1 MRLSTARLCLD
12 CEEIHEEQVCPICAS
27 ERFGFISRWVPSPE
41 PQKPRTQQSSPKVE
55 IYKEL
60 LQGKPRNS
68 SGTRMLKQGLI
79 GLTAVGVLGWLWR
92 SSQDASKTSRG

>member
-12 CEEIHEEQVCPICAS
+12 CEEIHEDQVCPICAS

-41 PQKPRTQQSSPKVE
+41 PRKAPTQSSPKVE

-60 LQGKPRNS
+60 LREERPNNS
-68 SGTRMLKQGLI
+68 SRIRILRQSLI
-79 GLTAVGVLGWLWR
+79 GLTAVGLFGWLWR
-92 SSQDASKTSRG
+92 TSQDASRHEKA